1 MRAYRK
7 LEAEAEEKLQSVY
20 AQLLQAGVDRNENE
34 RENKLRETLASLQ
47 ELFPGMY
54 AHVISCSMG
63 SDDVLRTGVRGRMID
78 LCKPTAKKYEIAISV
93 VLGRSIDA
101 IVVDEERTAIDC
113 IEVHFPPSPVPLI
126 FILLLRSTCVT
137 SVQAKQHSFL
147 STRSK

>member
-1 MRAYRK
+1 
-7 LEAEAEEKLQSVY
+7 
-20 AQLLQAGVDRNENE
+20 
-34 RENKLRETLASLQ
+34 
-47 ELFPGMY
+47 
-54 AHVISCSMG
+54 MG
-63 SDDVLRTGVRGRMID
+63 SDDVLGTGVRGRMVD

-93 VLGRSIDA
+93 VLGRNIDA

-137 SVQAKQHSFL
+137 NVQAKQHSFL

>member
-63 SDDVLRTGVRGRMID
+63 SDDVLRTGVRGRMVD

-93 VLGRSIDA
+93 VLGRNIDA

-137 SVQAKQHSFL
+137 NVQAKQHSFL